1 MNDPLKRFIDSHS
14 NDLDDLEP
22 SSGIFRKIEEE
33 LEKEGNGKYLA
44 TVKSAFPGRWL
55 VAASVLILCFAGYL
69 MFRDGESRTSVVQQK
84 ALVGSANRA
93 QAGKAG
99 GQVQTTKAI
108 PLAGREVVAERHA
121 AKVWP
126 GREPVIDINALYR
139 ELGDSSSSSTRLSA
153 ILKIGRTGIVDYE
166 MVDRLAET
174 LACDANSN
182 VRLAAIGVLG
192 QYGDDSYVGNILLRA
207 LDTQTDPNAQLGLI
221 ELLGRTESAALDS
234 RLHALTNDPNTL
246 TAVKDHAYLVL
257 LSQKKL

>member
-33 LEKEGNGKYLA
+33 LAKEGNGKYLA

-55 VAASVLILCFAGYL
+55 VAASVILCFAGYL
-69 MFRDGESRTSVVQQK
+69 MFRDGNSQIVVVQQK
-84 ALVGSANRA
+84 ALAGSANRV

-99 GQVQTTKAI
+99 GQDQATKAI
-108 PLAGREVVAERHA
+108 PLAGREVVAQRHA
-121 AKVWP
+121 ARVWP
-126 GREPVIDINALYR
+126 ARRPAIDIDGIYR

-166 MVDRLAET
+166 MVDRLAKT

-221 ELLGRTESAALDS
+221 ELLGRTESAALES